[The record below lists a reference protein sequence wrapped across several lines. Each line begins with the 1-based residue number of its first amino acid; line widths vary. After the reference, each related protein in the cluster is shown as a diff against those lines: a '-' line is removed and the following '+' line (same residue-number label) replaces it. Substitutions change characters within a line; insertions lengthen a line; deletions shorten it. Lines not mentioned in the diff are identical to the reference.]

1 MEKIAENNKAIFYTN
16 EFCNIKDDEFKIII
30 TERKDN
36 KFKEFV
42 LLRNGKPIYSSQNV
56 ENLYCRI
63 DILKSVK

>member
-1 MEKIAENNKAIFYTN
+1 MKKIAENDKAIFYTN
-16 EFCNIKDDEFKIII
+16 EFCNTKDDEFKIII
-30 TERKDN
+30 AERKDN

-56 ENLYCRI
+56 ENLYRRI